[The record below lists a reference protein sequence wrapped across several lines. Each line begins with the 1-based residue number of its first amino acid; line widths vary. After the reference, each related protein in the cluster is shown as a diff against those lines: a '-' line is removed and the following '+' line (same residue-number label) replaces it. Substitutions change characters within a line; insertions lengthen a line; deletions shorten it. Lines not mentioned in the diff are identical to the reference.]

1 MTVMF
6 ELSEEETK
14 QSETS
19 VGRLVVQREGPLGAD
34 HVTT

>member
-19 VGRLVVQREGPLGAD
+19 VGPLARGPPHSKGRAACY
-34 HVTT
+34 